1 MFEKQHTLAEPVSL
15 KGPAL
20 HTGNT
25 VTLTFQPAAENTGY
39 QFRRKDLPDAPV
51 IPARADLV
59 QSVERATTIGEG
71 HVKVHTVEHV
81 LSALRGCGID
91 NAIIEL
97 DSNEPPIADGSA
109 QQYVEMIH
117 KAGIT
122 EQQAP
127 RRYLELRE
135 PVHIIGKNGSSIVA
149 LPAEEFTIS
158 CTNVNHTG
166 HFTQHH
172 FYKLDSRDY
181 PAEIASARTFVFYE
195 EVTPLLEKGLIK
207 GGSLKNAIVI
217 RDDSIIS
224 EEPLRFNNEFARHK
238 ILDIIG
244 DLALVP
250 RHLKAHIIA
259 TGTGHALNVA
269 LAKKLYE
276 LHKDLESQLPRPVPI
291 TQSGLD
297 IEEIMRILPHRYP
310 FLMVDRILEI
320 TPGELPGAVGLK
332 NVTINEAFFPGHFE
346 GHPVMPGVLQL
357 EAMAQVASVV
367 FLKLLGHEG
376 KVGYF
381 LSADSVKWRKPVRP
395 GDQLIIHAQL
405 LKVKNRGRIGR
416 VNAVCKVGDEIV
428 SEGELTF
435 ALAEA

>member
-1 MFEKQHTLAEPVSL
+1 MSVKQRTLKEPVSL
-15 KGPAL
+15 RGPAL
-20 HTGNT
+20 HTGHQ
-25 VTLTFQPAAENTGY
+25 VTLTLRPASENSGY
-39 QFRRKDLPDAPV
+39 LFKRIDLPDHPT

-59 QSVERATTIGEG
+59 QTVERATTIGEG
-71 HVKVHTVEHV
+71 HVKVHTVEHI
-81 LSALRGCGID
+81 LSALRGSGVD

-97 DSNEPPIADGSA
+97 DANEPPIADGSA
-109 QQYVEMIH
+109 LPYVELV
-117 KAGIT
+117 KTAGIL
-122 EQQAP
+122 EQEAP
-127 RRYLELRE
+127 RRYLDLRE
-135 PVHIIGKNGSSIVA
+135 PVYVSGKNGASLIA
-149 LPAEEFTIS
+149 LPAEEFTVS

-172 FYKLDSRDY
+172 NYTVSHDDY
-181 PAEIASARTFVFYE
+181 ATQIAPARTFVFYE
-195 EVTPLLEKGLIK
+195 EVQPLMEKGLIK

-217 RDDSIIS
+217 RGDTLIT
-224 EEPLRFNNEFARHK
+224 EEPLRFTNEFARHK
-238 ILDIIG
+238 VLDIIG

-250 RHLKAHIIA
+250 RHIRAHIVAI
-259 TGTGHALNVA
+259 GTGHALNVA
-269 LAKKLYE
+269 LAKKLFE
-276 LHKDLESQLPRPVPI
+276 LHKDLESQLPRPAPI
-291 TQSGLD
+291 TQTGLN

-310 FLMVDRILEI
+310 FLMVDRIIEI
-320 TPGELPGAVGLK
+320 LPGELPGAIGLK
-332 NVTINEAFFPGHFE
+332 NVTINESYFPGHFD

-416 VNAVCKVGDEIV
+416 VNAVCKVNDEIV

>member
-1 MFEKQHTLAEPVSL
+1 MIEKQCTLAKSVSL
-15 KGPAL
+15 KGTAL
-20 HTGNT
+20 HTGNL
-25 VTLTFQPAAENTGY
+25 VTMTLYPASENTGY
-39 QFRRKDLPDAPV
+39 VFRRIDLPDSPTVA
-51 IPARADLV
+51 ARADLV
-59 QSVERATTIGEG
+59 QSVERATSIGEG

-97 DSNEPPIADGSA
+97 DANEPPIADGSA
-109 QQYVEMIH
+109 LPYVAMIQ
-117 KAGIT
+117 KAGII
-122 EQQAP
+122 EQKAP
-127 RRYLELRE
+127 RRFLELRE
-135 PVHIIGKNGSSIVA
+135 PIYITGKNGSCIVA
-149 LPAEEFTIS
+149 LPAEDFSIS
-158 CTNVNHTG
+158 CTNVTHTG

-172 FYKLDSRDY
+172 YYKRTETDY
-181 PAEIASARTFVFYE
+181 ATEIAPARTFVFYE
-195 EVTPLLEKGLIK
+195 EVNALLERGLIK
-207 GGSLKNAIVI
+207 GGSLKSAIVI
-217 RDDSIIS
+217 REDSIIS
-224 EEPLRFNNEFARHK
+224 EEPLRHHNEFARHK

-250 RHLKAHIIA
+250 RFIKAHIVA
-259 TGTGHALNVA
+259 TGTGHALNVS

-276 LHKDLESQLPRPVPI
+276 LHKDLESQLPRPVAI
-291 TQSGLD
+291 AQNGLD

-320 TPGELPGAVGLK
+320 TPGEMPSAIGLK
-332 NVTINEAFFPGHFE
+332 NVTINEAYFPGHFA

-395 GDQLIIHAQL
+395 GDQLIIHAKL

-416 VNAVCKVGDEIV
+416 VSAVCKVGEDIV